1 MPGGH
6 HILDEVRQVDL
17 VPEPERGGVRLFV
30 AQVRKGVEERGRIA
44 ERAGLQ
50 RHEPVHE
57 PSGDVFDVGIDVDRE
72 VEQVADR
79 DVVRR
84 RWRSED
90 VQPLHDH
97 DVGAADRHVRVG
109 DDVVAHVRIERCVG
123 FGSPRLHGA
132 EKLHHR
138 AAVVRL
144 REAFASH
151 QASAV
156 ELGVRV
162 EESVGGDQFDARGG
176 GPPAHQFAEESRDR
190 GLAHR
195 HGTCDRDDEGRRR
208 VGLAEERIGRGTEPL
223 GRAGVQRE
231 QPAERQIDLTNLGH
245 VEAIAEPAQLDDLG
259 FGERLLHTGCQARPV
274 GAVDFTVERAGE
286 GGRLGGINGHRHNSI
301 EDYSEDVRLGVL
313 DIGSNTVHL
322 LVADV
327 RPGGRPLAQTS
338 QRTVLRL
345 MRYLEPDGAISE
357 EGVVAL
363 VAAVTD
369 ARRVAQEENVVEF
382 LATATSAVREARN
395 GEDVIARIEAAL
407 GQDLQ
412 VLGGESEARFTF
424 LAVRRWFGW
433 SAGQILLF
441 DIGGGSLEIAA
452 GGDELPDAAASVP
465 SEPAG

>member
-1 MPGGH
+1 M
-6 HILDEVRQVDL
+6 
-17 VPEPERGGVRLFV
+17 
-30 AQVRKGVEERGRIA
+30 
-44 ERAGLQ
+44 
-50 RHEPVHE
+50 
-57 PSGDVFDVGIDVDRE
+57 
-72 VEQVADR
+72 
-79 DVVRR
+79 
-84 RWRSED
+84 
-90 VQPLHDH
+90 
-97 DVGAADRHVRVG
+97 
-109 DDVVAHVRIERCVG
+109 
-123 FGSPRLHGA
+123 
-132 EKLHHR
+132 
-138 AAVVRL
+138 
-144 REAFASH
+144 
-151 QASAV
+151 
-156 ELGVRV
+156 
-162 EESVGGDQFDARGG
+162 
-176 GPPAHQFAEESRDR
+176 
-190 GLAHR
+190 
-195 HGTCDRDDEGRRR
+195 
-208 VGLAEERIGRGTEPL
+208 
-223 GRAGVQRE
+223 
-231 QPAERQIDLTNLGH
+231 
-245 VEAIAEPAQLDDLG
+245 
-259 FGERLLHTGCQARPV
+259 
-274 GAVDFTVERAGE
+274 
-286 GGRLGGINGHRHNSI
+286 
-301 EDYSEDVRLGVL
+301 RLGVL

-465 SEPAG
+465 LGAGRMTVEFLPNDPPSEDAIETLRAHARATLQPVADSFSALPHPDHVVGSSKAIRSLAKLAGYPMPGWSGIERMVLPRASLKSWIPRLARMPAEARQELPGITADRTFQIVAAAVVLHQAMKVMDIDELEVSPWALREGVLLRYIESLSWNEPRA